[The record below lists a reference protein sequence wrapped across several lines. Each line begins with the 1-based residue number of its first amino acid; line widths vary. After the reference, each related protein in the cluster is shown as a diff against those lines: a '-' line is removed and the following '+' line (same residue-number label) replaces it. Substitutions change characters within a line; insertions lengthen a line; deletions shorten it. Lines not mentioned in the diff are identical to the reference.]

1 MSPEKT
7 LLQEVSS
14 DAAAIKDSRATP
26 IQQDNADSSMNFIR
40 NFILGIP
47 TQQLQETEEPADEP
61 TSLPEDQ
68 GDLDL
73 IKRLA
78 GIK

>member
-1 MSPEKT
+1 MRPEKT

-14 DAAAIKDSRATP
+14 DAPAIKDSRANP
-26 IQQDNADSSMNFIR
+26 IQQETPDRSMNFIR

-47 TQQLQETEEPADEP
+47 TQELQETQQVEQPVP
-61 TSLPEDQ
+61 LPEDQ

-73 IKRLA
+73 IKRLS

>member
-14 DAAAIKDSRATP
+14 DAVAIKDSRANP
-26 IQQDNADSSMNFIR
+26 IQQETPDRSMDFIR

-47 TQQLQETEEPADEP
+47 TQHLQETVEETAPPPA
-61 TSLPEDQ
+61 DQ

-78 GIK
+78 GMR

>member
-26 IQQDNADSSMNFIR
+26 IQQEAPDRSMDFIR
-40 NFILGIP
+40 NFILGVP
-47 TQQLQETEEPADEP
+47 TQHLQETEEPAEEP
-61 TSLPEDQ
+61 APLPEDQ

-78 GIK
+78 GMK

>member
-1 MSPEKT
+1 MRQEKT
-7 LLQEVSS
+7 LIQEQAV
-14 DAAAIKDSRATP
+14 DATAIQTSRSEP
-26 IQQDNADSSMNFIR
+26 IQQVTPDRSMGFIR

-47 TQQLQETEEPADEP
+47 TKELIETAEPVQPQED
-61 TSLPEDQ
+61 L

-73 IKRLA
+73 IKRLS